1 MNEKKHTIWCPLQ
14 LINKPYTL
22 AECLGERCAMYVPEK
37 HIGTEYVPGLTVPG
51 GCAIQRLAET
61 LDDIYRHG
69 LG

>member
-14 LINKPYTL
+14 LINKPYNL
-22 AECLGERCAMYVPEK
+22 AECLGEMCAMYVPEK
-37 HIGTEYVPGLTVPG
+37 RVGGVTVPS
-51 GCAIQRLAET
+51 GCALQRLAET